1 MTSATAY
8 TGEWPIRSHVTL
20 AEMEPQEPLPVTISA
35 TVPLPPSANELFA
48 NRSSG
53 GGRVKTKAYKA
64 WLEEAGWHLKRAWS
78 GLGRP
83 SFPNQPMRLEIT
95 VGLSGRHRDLSNCC
109 KAIED
114 ALVKTLPVPDDRW
127 NDVVVLLRGPVPDGL
142 AKIRLEPIA
151 PS

>member
-1 MTSATAY
+1 V
-8 TGEWPIRSHVTL
+8 I
-20 AEMEPQEPLPVTISA
+20 IA

-48 NRSSG
+48 NRRSG

-83 SFPNQPMRLEIT
+83 EFPEQPMRLEIT

-114 ALVKTLPVPDDRW
+114 AMVKTLPVPDDRW
-127 NDVVVLLRGPVPDGL
+127 NDVVLLQRGQVPDGL
-142 AKIRLEPIA
+142 ARIRLEPIA